1 MNLRSSKIHGAVLIL
16 PKIMKYLKILDDL
29 SNACKIKKTGPT
41 KLDLVFTKQIT
52 GEK

>member
-1 MNLRSSKIHGAVLIL
+1 MNLRSSKIHDAVLIL

-29 SNACKIKKTGPT
+29 SNACKIKKTGPA

-52 GEK
+52 GAK